1 MVQCCALITSRG
13 ETRGH
18 RCKHTAD
25 YDDVRCKKHMV
36 RYLTA
41 SRTFIWTEEL
51 AAYAAAAKLKER
63 GLLKEWK
70 AFAEERAKD
79 ALNTEGK
86 TYEELRA
93 TSFPFGPMPEKFQ
106 MMNE

>member
-1 MVQCCALITSRG
+1 
-13 ETRGH
+13 
-18 RCKHTAD
+18 
-25 YDDVRCKKHMV
+25 MV

-51 AAYAAAAKLKER
+51 AAYAVAAKLKER

-79 ALNTEGK
+79 AFNTEGK
-86 TYEELRA
+86 TTRELRDVA
-93 TSFPFGPMPEKFQ
+93 FPFGPMPEQFQ
-106 MMNE
+106 MNE